1 MTQLLQLYLNKST
14 DEVSHTWNWKGPGLK
29 PIGPGQSLGSLYKS
43 LSPKAQYGPD
53 QLDLLKLDFPFDH
66 LTDVRA
72 AFADGEA
79 ALAAGDGRGGRQ
91 EVGRVLGG
99 GRPAAERNYAR

>member
-1 MTQLLQLYLNKST
+1 MWDRCIKAY
-14 DEVSHTWNWKGPGLK
+14 
-29 PIGPGQSLGSLYKS
+29 
-43 LSPKAQYGPD
+43 SPKAQYGPD

-72 AFADGEA
+72 AFTDGEA
-79 ALAAGDGRGGRQ
+79 ALAAGHGRGGRQ